1 MTTQTTK
8 PELYRVYHHS
18 EGGRFTETE
27 GRYAT
32 AAEALAACAD
42 ANAAEEKGGGHFHTT
57 DAACGRFR
65 CRGVALTPDGLC
77 ADCVAADA
85 DAEQEDE

>member
-1 MTTQTTK
+1 M
-8 PELYRVYHHS
+8 
-18 EGGRFTETE
+18 
-27 GRYAT
+27 
-32 AAEALAACAD
+32 AACAD